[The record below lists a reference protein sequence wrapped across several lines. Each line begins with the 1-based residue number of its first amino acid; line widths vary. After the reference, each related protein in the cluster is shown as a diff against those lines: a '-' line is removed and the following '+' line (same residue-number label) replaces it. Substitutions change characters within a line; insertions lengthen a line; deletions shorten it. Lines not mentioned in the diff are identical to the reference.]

1 MIANIPPDGALE
13 HSSLSGVLRSRT
25 SFFQHGL
32 AAGPSCTLHN
42 TPPDMSACAMN
53 FLPSFPPF
61 LALGNVPAKTGV
73 SPLLL
78 LLLLDIITTAWTCPQ
93 LSLLISAITWGIIWV
108 VCAQAPPDLHPRI
121 TTRNRAGHEA
131 GVWLGS
137 IMFAGC
143 LLLVGVCERASGV
156 QSHWVKVRVSS
167 YLRSPQLINI
177 GVRQVFQ
184 LLSTSFAR
192 LGEARTRPS
201 GARGGSCSSLQLQQQ
216 WHCSRAS

>member
-13 HSSLSGVLRSRT
+13 HSSLSGVLRSKLLFSST
-25 SFFQHGL
+25 AWQL
-32 AAGPSCTLHN
+32 DPPAHN

-53 FLPSFPPF
+53 SLPSFPPF
-61 LALGNVPAKTGV
+61 PVLGDVPAKTGV

-78 LLLLDIITTAWTCPQ
+78 LLLLDIVTTAWTCSQ
-93 LSLLISAITWGIIWV
+93 LSLLISAVTWGIIWA
-108 VCAQAPPDLHPRI
+108 VCAQAPSDRYSRI

-156 QSHWVKVRVSS
+156 QSHWVKVRVLS
-167 YLRSPQLINI
+167 YPRSPQLINMVL
-177 GVRQVFQ
+177 GRYSSYY
-184 LLSTSFAR
+184 LLR
-192 LGEARTRPS
+192 
-201 GARGGSCSSLQLQQQ
+201 
-216 WHCSRAS
+216 SRV